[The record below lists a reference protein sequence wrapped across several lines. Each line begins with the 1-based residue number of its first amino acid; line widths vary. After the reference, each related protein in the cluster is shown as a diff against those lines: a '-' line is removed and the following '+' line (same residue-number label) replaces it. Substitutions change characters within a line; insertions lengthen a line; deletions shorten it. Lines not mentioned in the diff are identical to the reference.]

1 MRQADV
7 LLMVPPGIRSNT
19 PPLGL
24 LYLAAQ
30 LERDE
35 VRVGVVD
42 AGMERLSI
50 DGALDRIRQIGP
62 RLVGLSATTP
72 EIRAVEDFAAVIKQ
86 ARPETAVVLGGPHP
100 TLDPEGVLAQ
110 PAVDYVVRG
119 EGEFSFSELCRAYM
133 GGRRDGFE
141 IDGLSYKVDGR
152 QASASSP
159 RGEAAGLSS
168 QGRQVHRPDRPMIA
182 NLDDAPMPA
191 RHLLPMSLYRNYGR
205 VYKRRPVQVMIT
217 SRGCPFRCIFCA
229 HEIFGHRYRF
239 NSATRMIEEVKRLM
253 RDYGARE
260 ILFREDNFTASR
272 ERVVEFCDLLHKE
285 NLDLTWMALSHVNSM
300 DADLA
305 RTMVEAGCWHLGMG
319 VESGSPEIQR
329 ILKKNL
335 NLDRAREAFDIVQ
348 RAGLRTLAFFM
359 IGNYCDS
366 AETIRQT
373 IDYACRLNTDFAIF
387 TITTPFPKTDLF
399 EWAVAEGL
407 ITNFDPSQL
416 CNNPAI
422 FKQKTPVL
430 RTPTLSAGDLEK
442 WQRRAILRFYLR
454 PKQLW
459 RILSHKPLARAL
471 LHIQP
476 KDYSN
481 DGRLL
486 ADLRRRAE
494 ALERSRT
501 DAPHASSA

>member
-1 MRQADV
+1 MRQAEV
-7 LLMVPPGIRSNT
+7 LLVVPPGIRSNT

-42 AGMERLSI
+42 AGMECLSV
-50 DGALDRIRQIGP
+50 DGALDRIRRIGP
-62 RLVGLSATTP
+62 RIVGLSGTTP
-72 EIRAVEDFAAVIKQ
+72 EIQAVEDFAAAIKEV
-86 ARPETAVVLGGPHP
+86 RPETAVVVGGPHP
-100 TLDPEGVLAQ
+100 TLDPEGVLGQ
-110 PAVDYVVRG
+110 PAVDYVIRG
-119 EGEFSFSELCRAYM
+119 EGEFSFSELCRAYL
-133 GGRRDGFE
+133 GGRREGFE
-141 IDGLSYKVDGR
+141 IEGLSYKED
-152 QASASSP
+152 
-159 RGEAAGLSS
+159 
-168 QGRQVHRPDRPMIA
+168 GRQVHGPDRPMIA
-182 NLDDAPMPA
+182 NLDDSPMPA

-239 NSATRMIEEVKRLM
+239 NSAPRMIEEVKRLVG
-253 RDYGARE
+253 DYGARE
-260 ILFREDNFTASR
+260 ILFREDNFTASK
-272 ERVVEFCDLLHKE
+272 ERVYEFCDLIHKE

-319 VESGSPEIQR
+319 IESGSPAIQR
-329 ILKKNL
+329 VLKKNL
-335 NLDRAREAFDIVQ
+335 NLDRAREAFEVVQ
-348 RAGLRTLAFFM
+348 EAGIRTLAFFM

-366 AETIRQT
+366 AETIRET

-387 TITTPFPKTDLF
+387 TITAPFPKTDLF
-399 EWAVAEGL
+399 ELAVAEGL
-407 ITNFDPSQL
+407 ISNFDPSQL
-416 CNNPAI
+416 CNNPAL
-422 FKQKTPVL
+422 FKQKAPVL

-459 RILSHKPLARAL
+459 RILRRRPLARAL

-476 KDYSN
+476 KEYST

-494 ALERSRT
+494 ALERRRT
-501 DAPHASSA
+501 DAPRACSA

>member
-1 MRQADV
+1 LRAWIGPDPDDREELSMSQADV

-30 LERDE
+30 LEKDQ
-35 VRVGVVD
+35 VRVRVLD
-42 AGMERLSI
+42 AGMEQLSI
-50 DGALDRIRQIGP
+50 AHALDRLRQIGAP
-62 RLVGLSATTP
+62 IVGLSATTP
-72 EIRAVEDFAAVIKQ
+72 EIQAAEDFAAVIKA

-100 TLDPEGVLAQ
+100 TLDPDGVLAQ
-110 PAVDYVVRG
+110 PQVDYVIRG
-119 EGEFSFSELCRAYM
+119 EGEFSFSEFCREFL
-133 GGRRDGFE
+133 GGRRDGFT
-141 IDGLSYKVDGR
+141 IAGLSYKAEG
-152 QASASSP
+152 
-159 RGEAAGLSS
+159 
-168 QGRQVHRPDRPMIA
+168 QVIHLPDRPLIE

-205 VYKRRPVQVMIT
+205 VYKRKPVQVMIT

-239 NSATRMIEEVKRLM
+239 NSAQRMIGEVKVLV

-272 ERVVEFCDLLHKE
+272 QRVHEFCDLIHKE
-285 NLDLTWMALSHVNSM
+285 NLDVTWMALSHVNSIE
-300 DADLA
+300 ADLV
-305 RTMVEAGCWHLGMG
+305 RTMHEAGCWHLGMG
-319 VESGSPEIQR
+319 VESGSPEIQK

-335 NLDRAREAFDIVQ
+335 DLDRARRAFDVVQ
-348 RAGLRTLAFFM
+348 AAGIRTLAFFM
-359 IGNYCDS
+359 IGNYGDS
-366 AETIRQT
+366 ADTIRQT

-387 TITTPFPKTDLF
+387 TITTPFPKTELFDL
-399 EWAVAEGL
+399 AVEQGL

-422 FKQKTPVL
+422 FKQKSPIL
-430 RTPTLSAGDLEK
+430 RTPSLSAGELEK
-442 WQRRAILRFYLR
+442 WQKRAILRFYLR
-454 PKQLW
+454 PKQIL
-459 RILSHKPLARAL
+459 RILGNKALARAL

-481 DGRLL
+481 DAALL
-486 ADLRRRAE
+486 SELRHRAE
-494 ALERSRT
+494 ALAQPRPPAAT
-501 DAPHASSA
+501 SAA